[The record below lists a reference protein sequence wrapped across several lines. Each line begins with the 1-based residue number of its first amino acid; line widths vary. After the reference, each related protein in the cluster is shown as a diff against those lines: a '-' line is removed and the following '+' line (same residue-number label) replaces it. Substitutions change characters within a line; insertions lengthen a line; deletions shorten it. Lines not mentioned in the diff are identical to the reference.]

1 MLSTDPRELTD
12 AQTRELV
19 RRGIAKGRRM
29 NATRRAVSGAAALA
43 VVGALGAGTFALVS
57 SMNQDVTPAAPA
69 SPPATSPASPGS
81 APSRPPAATRLLSS
95 ELLAPTLE
103 EQLPAGSTV
112 TIPEDTAE
120 AGYSASASVPTDD
133 GHATVLVDLIDWR
146 QGDRLAEW
154 GFAHPVP
161 GHPDVWFVSGTA
173 DAKQGE
179 NSGTSSARTAP
190 PSGSACSPWPAS
202 ARTTRGSTPS
212 AAPRRSTTSPSP
224 PCSTPRRGGG
234 SSTTRSR
241 ADRTAPRPPGTE
253 NGPRSEDR
261 GPFLRRRRQRAA
273 EPST

>member
-173 DAKQGE
+173 DAKQGK
-179 NSGTSSARTAP
+179 NSWYLQREDGATVWFRVLTVARVGEDDKGFDSISS
-190 PSGSACSPWPAS
+190 
-202 ARTTRGSTPS
+202 
-212 AAPRRSTTSPSP
+212 TSPFDDL
-224 PCSTPRRGGG
+224 TVA
-234 SSTTRSR
+234 TLL
-241 ADRTAPRPPGTE
+241 DAPAWGRILDDALAG
-253 NGPRSEDR
+253 
-261 GPFLRRRRQRAA
+261 
-273 EPST
+273 